1 MRMRAVQAVLDR
13 IMACRLNAMPLAFG
27 ASQALQLSVKQRAE
41 QLPAYLDDEERVIG
55 ALLDPSQL
63 ENLGNG
69 RYRYT
74 VTRLQVFQLQIQPVV
89 ELVARRRSNRIELE
103 AVDCELEGLG
113 IVDDFQLTLQ
123 SWLEASADGLNGEAA
138 LAVSVSQPSL
148 LKLIPVK
155 VLEATGR
162 SLLAGILL
170 GIKTRVQQ
178 QLLTDFEAWCLAPA
192 AR

>member
-1 MRMRAVQAVLDR
+1 
-13 IMACRLNAMPLAFG
+13 MPLAFS
-27 ASQALQLSVKQRAE
+27 ASQALQLSVPHKADL
-41 QLPAYLDDEERVIG
+41 LPDYLNDEERVIS
-55 ALLDPSQL
+55 ALLDPQQL
-63 ENLGNG
+63 DNLGNG

-89 ELVARRRSNRIELE
+89 ELVARRSPNRIELE
-103 AVDCELEGLG
+103 AIDCQLEGLG
-113 IVDDFQLTLQ
+113 IVDDFQLTLE
-123 SWLEASADGLNGEAA
+123 SWLEASAEGLNGEAC

-148 LKLIPVK
+148 LRLIPVK

-178 QLLTDFEAWCLAPA
+178 QLLHDFEAWCLAPA
-192 AR
+192 GR

>member
-1 MRMRAVQAVLDR
+1 
-13 IMACRLNAMPLAFG
+13 MPLAFS
-27 ASQALQLSVKQRAE
+27 ASQALQLSVEQHAD
-41 QLPAYLDDEERVIG
+41 QLPAYLDDEERLIG

-63 ENLGNG
+63 EKLGEG

-89 ELVARRRSNRIELE
+89 ELVARRHANRIELE

-113 IVDDFQLTLQ
+113 IVDDFQLSLE
-123 SWLEASADGLNGEAA
+123 SWLEASDQGVHGEAA

-155 VLEATGR
+155 MLEATGC

-178 QLLTDFEAWCLAPA
+178 QLLDDFEASCLAPVG
-192 AR
+192 R

>member
-1 MRMRAVQAVLDR
+1 
-13 IMACRLNAMPLAFG
+13 MPLAFS
-27 ASQALQLSVKQRAE
+27 ASQALQLSVKQHAD
-41 QLPAYLDDEERVIG
+41 QLPDYLNEEERVIG
-55 ALLDPSQL
+55 ALLDPKQL
-63 ENLGNG
+63 ENLGGG

-89 ELVARRRSNRIELE
+89 ELVARRSANRIELE
-103 AVDCELEGLG
+103 AVDCQLEGLG
-113 IVDDFQLTLQ
+113 IVDDFQLTLE
-123 SWLEASADGLNGEAA
+123 SWLESGPEGVHGEAA
-138 LAVSVSQPSL
+138 LAVNVSQPSL

-178 QLLTDFEAWCLAPA
+178 QLLNDFETWCLAPA
-192 AR
+192 GR